1 MSRPTPNLGTDGD
14 VLGART
20 VAFAIDAV
28 VLLAVGG
35 VLAGALAT
43 LDPTTTLLATPL
55 LGVGVVGYFVGSEAL
70 HGQTLGKRLV
80 GLVVVDGD
88 GGHCGWRASF
98 LRNCLRVV
106 DGAPGCYLVGLAAIF
121 LTDGRRLGDLAAD
134 TVVVETAD

>member
-20 VAFAIDAV
+20 VAFGIDAV
-28 VLLAVGG
+28 VLLAVG
-35 VLAGALAT
+35 GALAT

-55 LGVGVVGYFVGSEAL
+55 LGVGAVGYFVGAEA
-70 HGQTLGKRLV
+70 HRGQTLGKRLV
-80 GLVVVDGD
+80 GLVVVEGD
-88 GGHCGWRASF
+88 GGDCGWRASL

-106 DGAPGCYLVGLAAIF
+106 DGAPGCYLVGLGAIL

>member
-1 MSRPTPNLGTDGD
+1 VSRPTPNLGTDGD

-20 VAFAIDAV
+20 VAFGIDAV

-43 LDPTTTLLATPL
+43 LDPTTLLATPL
-55 LGVGVVGYFVGSEAL
+55 LGVGAVGYFVGAEA
-70 HGQTLGKRLV
+70 HRGQTLGKRLV
-80 GLVVVDGD
+80 GLVVVEGD
-88 GGHCGWRASF
+88 GGDCGWRASL

-106 DGAPGCYLVGLAAIF
+106 DGAPGCYLVGLGAIL